1 MADALKPQQNHQA
14 AADAAME
21 GEEESKVEEY
31 MAPVREAHVAG
42 DPYKFDMYLMIKMG
56 QGYVSQW
63 WLHKKTEEFKIVKC
77 DINFGRLFPSVYQ

>member
-56 QGYVSQW
+56 QGYVSECF
-63 WLHKKTEEFKIVKC
+63 LHKETEEFKIVKRNM
-77 DINFGRLFPSVYQ
+77 NFDRLFPSMN